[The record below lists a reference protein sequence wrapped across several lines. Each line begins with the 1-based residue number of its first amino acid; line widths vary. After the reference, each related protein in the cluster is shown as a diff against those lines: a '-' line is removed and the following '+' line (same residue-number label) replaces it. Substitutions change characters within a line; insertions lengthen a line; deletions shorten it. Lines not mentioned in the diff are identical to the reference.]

1 MPSVNINGKSI
12 FYTDSPQEDNG
23 SPRLTT
29 VLIHGLGSSSCF
41 YHPIIPQL
49 QPVSR
54 CLALDTPGSGL
65 STLGATEQSITTIA
79 DDILAFLDAVD
90 VKGEVVVVGHSM
102 GGILASRLAATKPE
116 RVRGVVLV
124 GPVNPSAGAAKA
136 FEDRIAAVKKG
147 VYFTPFLPL
156 FRFTLSCVVHLFL
169 FQQF

>member
-1 MPSVNINGKSI
+1 MPSVNINGKSL

-79 DDILAFLDAVD
+79 DDILA
-90 VKGEVVVVGHSM
+90 
-102 GGILASRLAATKPE
+102 SRLAATKPE

-147 VYFTPFLPL
+147 VYLTPF
-156 FRFTLSCVVHLFL
+156 
-169 FQQF
+169 